1 MKSNWIVKEKST
13 GTLSVVVADAKWA
26 EAQEKAFNKLAKN
39 VEVKGFRKGSAPKD
53 MVRKQISDAAIFN
66 EAIDS
71 IANDAFVFGLGE
83 QNLSLVGRPNL
94 DVKNVSKEEV
104 ELIFDISVTPEVTLG
119 DYKSV
124 KVTQE
129 SVVVSDA
136 DIEAVIAKT
145 LEDYAELVIKDG
157 EAIMGD
163 TVVIDFEGFKD
174 DVAFEGGKGENYPLE
189 LGSNSFIPGFEEALV
204 GVVVGQSLDVAVTF
218 PDNYG
223 VEDLAGQPV
232 VFKVTVHEI
241 KGKQLPEL
249 SDEFVV
255 SLKKEGITTVDAFK
269 EDVIHTLKHEKEHE
283 AEHAFEDA
291 VLTQVVE
298 ASSVDIPQVMIDEE
312 TNVLF
317 EDFKR
322 RLESQNYNL
331 ELYTA
336 LTGQDEAFL
345 REQMAND
352 ADRKVRLRL
361 VLDAIAKAENFE
373 ITPEAL
379 EEEYANIGQMY
390 SMEVDQVK
398 QVLSPSV
405 VMQEWRLKTAF
416 DFIKTNAKA

>member
-1 MKSNWIVKEKST
+1 MKSNWTVKEKST
-13 GTLSVVVADAKWA
+13 GTLSVVVADEAWA
-26 EAQEKAFNKLAKN
+26 SAQEKAFNKLAKN

-53 MVRKQISDAAIFN
+53 LVRKQISDASIFN

-71 IANDAFVFGLGE
+71 IANEAYIHGLTE
-83 QNLSLVGRPNL
+83 HNLNVVGRPQL
-94 DVKNVSKEEV
+94 DVKDISRVSV
-104 ELIFDISVTPEVTLG
+104 ELLFEVTITPEVTLG

-124 KVTQE
+124 KVAQE

-136 DIEAVIAKT
+136 DIEAVINKT
-145 LEDYAELVIKDG
+145 LEDYAELVIKEG
-157 EAIMGD
+157 EAAMGD

-174 DVAFEGGKGENYPLE
+174 GVAFDGGKGENYPLE
-189 LGSNSFIPGFEEALV
+189 LGSQSFIPGFEEALV
-204 GVVVGQSLDVAVTF
+204 GTTVGQSLDVSVTF

-232 VFKVTVHEI
+232 VFKCTVHEI
-241 KGKQLPEL
+241 KTKQLPEL

-255 SLKKEGITTVDAFK
+255 SLKKEGITTVDAYK

-291 VLTQVVE
+291 VLSQVVE
-298 ASSVDIPQVMIDEE
+298 GSSVDIPQIMIDEE

-322 RLESQNYNL
+322 RLESQNYNM
-331 ELYTA
+331 ELYSA

-345 REQMAND
+345 REQMAKD
-352 ADRKVRLRL
+352 AERKVRLRL

-379 EEEYANIGQMY
+379 EEEYAGIAQMY
-390 SMEVDQVK
+390 NMEVDQVK
-398 QVLSPSV
+398 QVLAPSV

>member
-1 MKSNWIVKEKST
+1 MKSNWTVKEKST
-13 GTLSVVVADAKWA
+13 GTLSVVVADEAWA
-26 EAQEKAFNKLAKN
+26 SAQEKAFNKLAKN

-53 MVRKQISDAAIFN
+53 LVRKQISDASIFN

-71 IANDAFVFGLGE
+71 IANEAYIHGLTE
-83 QNLSLVGRPNL
+83 HNLNVVGRPQL
-94 DVKNVSKEEV
+94 DVKDISRVSV
-104 ELIFDISVTPEVTLG
+104 ELLFEVTITPEVTLG

-124 KVTQE
+124 KVAQE

-136 DIEAVIAKT
+136 DIEAVINKT
-145 LEDYAELVIKDG
+145 LEDYAELVIKEG
-157 EAIMGD
+157 EAVMGD

-174 DVAFEGGKGENYPLE
+174 GVAFDGGKGENYPLE
-189 LGSNSFIPGFEEALV
+189 LGSQSFIPGFEEALV
-204 GVVVGQSLDVAVTF
+204 GTTVGQSLDVSVTF

-232 VFKVTVHEI
+232 VFKCTVHEI
-241 KGKQLPEL
+241 KTKQLPEL

-255 SLKKEGITTVDAFK
+255 SLKKEGITTVDAYK

-291 VLTQVVE
+291 VLSQVVE
-298 ASSVDIPQVMIDEE
+298 GSSVDIPQIMIDEE

-322 RLESQNYNL
+322 RLESQNYNM
-331 ELYTA
+331 ELYSA

-345 REQMAND
+345 REQMAKD
-352 ADRKVRLRL
+352 AERKVRLRL

-373 ITPEAL
+373 ITPESL
-379 EEEYANIGQMY
+379 EEEYAGIATMY
-390 SMEVDQVK
+390 NMEVDQVK
-398 QVLSPSV
+398 QVLAPSV